1 MVGAGVKKPQSQRG
15 FAPKFPSN
23 RKNQRGAHGHLREDS
38 GKTGENAVV
47 LAEAWLGRAH
57 LNDETLYGK
66 F

>member
-23 RKNQRGAHGHLREDS
+23 RKNQRGAHGHLRKDYS
-38 GKTGENAVV
+38 KTGENAVV

-57 LNDETLYGK
+57 
-66 F
+66 

>member
-1 MVGAGVKKPQSQRG
+1 VHMDICVRLS
-15 FAPKFPSN
+15 
-23 RKNQRGAHGHLREDS
+23 
-38 GKTGENAVV
+38 KTGENAVV